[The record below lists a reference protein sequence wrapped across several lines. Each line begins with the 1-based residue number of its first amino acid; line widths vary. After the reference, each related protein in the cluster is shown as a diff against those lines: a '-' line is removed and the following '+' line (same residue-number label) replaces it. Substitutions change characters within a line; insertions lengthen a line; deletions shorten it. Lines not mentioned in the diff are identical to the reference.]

1 MTIYEK
7 IDADLENRGMSRRQL
22 ALNAGIA
29 PSTLQ
34 STMERGRNM
43 TFEMLLKIAAT
54 LNRPISYF
62 ADEVD
67 LPYLD
72 RDGEPLKE
80 EAFLSLPKSK
90 AFASFSYLVSCGN
103 YKIEYEN
110 GQFLFIGL
118 HGKYSISGQNV
129 NELLDNSVQHVE
141 WLCAKLENELQKQSK
156 SAVEDLSKVPEYRRE
171 DGAVIGQPTPDTSNN
186 NPMG

>member
-118 HGKYSISGQNV
+118 HGKYSISEQNV

-141 WLCAKLENELQKQSK
+141 LRKVRKRTAKAIEVRCGRSLQ
-156 SAVEDLSKVPEYRRE
+156 
-171 DGAVIGQPTPDTSNN
+171 GARIPPGRWCSDRAAHARHLQQ
-186 NPMG
+186 

>member
-43 TFEMLLKIAAT
+43 TFEMLLKIAAA

-62 ADEVD
+62 ADELD
-67 LPYLD
+67 LPYYN
-72 RDGEPLKE
+72 RDGEPLTE

-90 AFASFSYLVSCGN
+90 AFTSFSYLVSCGN

-110 GQFLFIGL
+110 GHFLFIGL
-118 HGKYSISGQNV
+118 HGKYSISEQNV

-156 SAVEDLSKVPEYRRE
+156 AAVEDLSKVPEYRRE
-171 DGAVIGQPTPDTSNN
+171 DGAGSGDTTPGTSNN

>member
-62 ADEVD
+62 AEQGVC
-67 LPYLD
+67 
-72 RDGEPLKE
+72 
-80 EAFLSLPKSK
+80 F
-90 AFASFSYLVSCGN
+90 
-103 YKIEYEN
+103 I
-110 GQFLFIGL
+110 FLF
-118 HGKYSISGQNV
+118 GKLW
-129 NELLDNSVQHVE
+129 EL
-141 WLCAKLENELQKQSK
+141 
-156 SAVEDLSKVPEYRRE
+156 
-171 DGAVIGQPTPDTSNN
+171 
-186 NPMG
+186 